1 MNTKL
6 LTPWLLRRRPMSPR
20 PPPPLSFH
28 RCTHSTQH
36 SRKRA

>member
-6 LTPWLLRRRPMSPR
+6 LTPRLLRRRLMSPR

-28 RCTHSTQH
+28 HGTHST
-36 SRKRA
+36 